1 MGACARGVLDF
12 GGQVLG
18 VAPRFFDEP
27 GVLLRDAGSL
37 LLTESMAQ
45 RKTCMAERSDAF
57 IALPGGIGTFEEFFE
72 TLTLKQL
79 GVHDKPMALVNTLG
93 YYDELQ
99 AMLLQS
105 AEKGFMSAGV
115 PRLYALCASPEE
127 ALAHVCAAP
136 SEAQSAR
143 SIEDYTK

>member
-1 MGACARGVLDF
+1 MGACARGVLDH

-18 VAPRFFDEP
+18 VAPHFFDEP
-27 GVLLRDAGSL
+27 GVLLRDEGSL

-45 RKTCMAERSDAF
+45 RKACMAERADAF

-79 GVHDKPMALVNTLG
+79 GLHDKPMALVNTLG
-93 YYDELQ
+93 YYDALQ
-99 AMLLQS
+99 TLLLKS
-105 AEKGFMSAGV
+105 ADKGFMSANV
-115 PRLYALCASPEE
+115 LRLYALCQTPEA

-136 SEAQSAR
+136 SVEPTAR
-143 SIEDYTK
+143 GIGGYAK